1 MNFLKTIINIRKVLQ
16 ILENLNCIG
25 NVDETPIY
33 FEMYNNYT
41 ISKIGEK
48 TVKVNNFG
56 YEKDTVSVLLFVAA
70 NGKKLPPLIV
80 FKGKSEGTILKNLQK
95 NQLVEKNK
103 LFIASQPNSWVTEE
117 IFYDWLDKI
126 RFRIATI
133 KSATGTSSIYDRAKS
148 HFSDR
153 INYLFKKNNVNYALI
168 PLGQTSCLQ
177 PLDVS
182 INKPFKDYI
191 RDKFLEF
198 QLKNKSSRPPSKEE
212 LL

>member
-1 MNFLKTIINIRKVLQ
+1 MNFLKTIINIRKELQ
-16 ILENLNCIG
+16 ILGNLNCIG
-25 NVDETPIY
+25 NVDETSIY

-41 ISKIGEK
+41 VSKIGEK

-56 YEKDTVSVLLFVAA
+56 YEKDTVSVLLFTTA

-80 FKGKSEGTILKNLQK
+80 FKGNPEGTIFKNLQK

-117 IFYDWLDKI
+117 IFYDWPDKI
-126 RFRIATI
+126 RFRITTI
-133 KSATGTSSIYDRAKS
+133 KSATGTSLIYDRAKS

-153 INYLFKKNNVNYALI
+153 INYLFKKNNANYALI
-168 PLGQTSCLQ
+168 PPGQTSYLQ

-198 QLKNKSSRPPSKEE
+198 QLKNKNIKPPSKEE